1 PELTAELAVVVHGGL
16 PGKGQAASRKREA
29 PGRSPRGFA
38 FKDSDQRAGNGS
50 GVVVMPARCM
60 PVTVSAAPRPP
71 HLRFELD
78 LHGLGQ
84 GECRAERADHHD
96 ELVDQAVGPA
106 MEKVAA
112 L

>member
-1 PELTAELAVVVHGGL
+1 MVASLVRGGR
-16 PGKGQAASRKREA
+16 PAGNTK
-29 PGRSPRGFA
+29 PRGA
-38 FKDSDQRAGNGS
+38 RPGASCLKDSDQRAGNGS

-60 PVTVSAAPRPP
+60 PVTVSAASRPP
-71 HLRFELD
+71 HLGFELR
-78 LHGLGQ
+78 LHGLRQ
-84 GECRAERADHHD
+84 GERRAERADHHD

>member
-1 PELTAELAVVVHGGL
+1 MVASLA
-16 PGKGQAASRKREA
+16 KGRAASRKHEA
-29 PGRSPRGFA
+29 PGRSPRGFV

-71 HLRFELD
+71 HLGFELG
-78 LHGLGQ
+78 LHGLRQ
-84 GECRAERADHHD
+84 GERRAERADHHD
-96 ELVDQAVGPA
+96 ELVDQAVGPGVQ
-106 MEKVAA
+106 EVAA